1 MESNKEQY
9 RRLCETEESIPLFQ
23 QYWWM
28 ELVCEGKEW
37 NVLLSHSGNRLAG
50 ALPYLVGH
58 RLGLRYILQPQ
69 LTQFNGPWLA
79 QGLDEEQRLRTVDD
93 LAAQLDAM
101 RLALYVQCFSPDID
115 NWLPFYWRG
124 YSQTTRYTYRFSP
137 LQPVDRLMAA
147 ANPERRKR
155 LDRLSAECTVDRQVD
170 PAEFAAFHH
179 SYYIRRDGHNL
190 LPQNLVERVCKAAVD
205 RGQGLVY
212 GLRSHDGHLLV
223 ADFVVFDKHCAHSL
237 VSGMSADAP
246 RNANSLLFWT
256 LIGDLYGRTDAF
268 DFEGS
273 MDPGIGH
280 FFRSF
285 GARAVPLMRVWHSRI
300 PLATK
305 LLHLR

>member
-1 MESNKEQY
+1 
-9 RRLCETEESIPLFQ
+9 
-23 QYWWM
+23 M

-37 NVLLSHSGNRLAG
+37 DVLLSQRGDRTAG
-50 ALPYLVGH
+50 ALPYLIG
-58 RLGLRYILQPQ
+58 RKLGLRYVLQPE
-69 LTQFNGPWLA
+69 LTQFSGPWLA
-79 QGLDEEQRLRTVDD
+79 DDLDDEERLRTLDD
-93 LAAQLDAM
+93 LAAQLDDLG
-101 RLALYVQCFSPDID
+101 LALYVGRFSPYID

-124 YSQTTRYTYRFSP
+124 YRGSTHYTYRFDP
-137 LQPVDRLMAA
+137 LLPLEQLMATA
-147 ANPERRKR
+147 QPERRKR
-155 LDRLSAECTVDRQVD
+155 LELLRSECILDKKVP

-179 SYYIRRDGHNL
+179 DYYTRRDGRNL
-190 LPQNLVERVCKAAVD
+190 LPQSLVHHVCTAAVE

-212 GLRSHDGHLLV
+212 GLRDHDGHLLV
-223 ADFVVFDKHCAHSL
+223 ADFVVFDNRCAHSL

-246 RNANSLLFWT
+246 RNANSLLFWS
-256 LIGDLYGRTDAF
+256 LIGDLYGRTAAF

-285 GARAVPLMRVWHSRI
+285 GARAVPMLQVWRSRI